1 MSAGIEIGVHD
12 LHDLLAT
19 GVVDQLVD
27 IREAWEL
34 ERAALR
40 GAVHIPMNELPD
52 RVGELDPSR
61 PVYLLCH
68 HGQRSLQAAMWL
80 RQQGFDRA
88 ISIAGGIDAWAQTFD
103 SNMARY

>member
-1 MSAGIEIGVHD
+1 MAANIEISVRD

-27 IREAWEL
+27 IREPWEV
-34 ERAALR
+34 EICALR
-40 GAVHIPMNELPD
+40 GASVIPMNELPQ
-52 RVGELDPSR
+52 RLEELDPAR

-80 RQQGFDRA
+80 RQQGYDRA
-88 ISIAGGIDAWAQTFD
+88 ISVAGGIDAWAATYD
-103 SNMARY
+103 PNMARY